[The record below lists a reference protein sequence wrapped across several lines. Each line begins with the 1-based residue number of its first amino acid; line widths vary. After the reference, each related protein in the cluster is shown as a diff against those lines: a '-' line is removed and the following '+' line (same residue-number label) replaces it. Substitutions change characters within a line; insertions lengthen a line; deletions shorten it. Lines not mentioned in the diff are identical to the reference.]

1 MTKTRL
7 VILGTLSLLLIIL
20 ILIYLIRVGKEK
32 IEQASSSILTDI
44 DQSSEKPKEKKKILL
59 FFLSEIDARLYPEER
74 EIYENASVVVEA
86 KQAIE
91 ELIKGSEKGYL
102 SPLPPQ
108 TKVIELFLTKEGVAY
123 IDFSKDFQEE
133 HPSGS
138 SAEISTVYSVVNT
151 LTYNFKPIKEVF
163 ILIEGREKE
172 TLGGHI
178 NLTRPFLPK
187 YNLIAR

>member
-1 MTKTRL
+1 MTKIRL
-7 VILGTLSLLLIIL
+7 AILGALSLLLIIL
-20 ILIYLIRVGKEK
+20 IFIYLTRVGKEK
-32 IEQASSSILTDI
+32 IEQASSSLLSDI
-44 DQSSEKPKEKKKILL
+44 DQPSEGPKEKKKILL

-74 EIYENASVVVEA
+74 EIYANSSVVIEA

-138 SAEISTVYSVVNT
+138 SAEISTVYSVVNS
-151 LTYNFKPIKEVF
+151 LTYNFKPIKKVF
-163 ILIEGREKE
+163 ILIEGRERE

-178 NLTRPFLPK
+178 NLSRPFLPE
-187 YNLIAR
+187 YNLIAK